1 MRTVVIHAVWQR
13 GWRITGQLSG
23 CIDKPR
29 KAEKLTVEAS
39 VGDGE
44 EKAKKMKIP
53 WMIGVVHHKYP
64 MITCPRNCPT
74 GRSDAFFVVH
84 MALW

>member
-1 MRTVVIHAVWQR
+1 MRTVATHAVWQR
-13 GWRITGQLSG
+13 GWKTTGNLNG

-29 KAEKLTVEAS
+29 KAEKLTDKAS

-44 EKAKKMKIP
+44 KKVKIP
-53 WMIGVVHHKYP
+53 WMIRVVHYKYR
-64 MITCPRNCPT
+64 MLMCPQNCPT